1 MTDESLVLPDSG
13 VSRETLE
20 LLRTL
25 VAFDTT
31 SRLSNLA
38 LIDFVYER
46 LRGAGLTPYIDYSPD
61 RSKANLYVIIGPQ
74 DGGGIALSGHS
85 DVVAVE
91 GQDWTRDPFAL
102 THEAGRLYGRGTTD
116 MKGFIAV
123 VLAALPAMLEAPLR
137 TPLHLCISYD
147 EEIGCV
153 GVRSLLEYL
162 AAQSSRPR
170 ACIVGEPTSMEVVT
184 AHKGKLG
191 VRCHV
196 RGRACHSAL
205 APQGVNAVHAAARV
219 IGFLM
224 DMARD
229 KSTHGPFDDAYDIPH
244 TTIHTGVIQGGT
256 MLNIVPAECDFEFE
270 FRNLPE
276 EEPARLLEAVQA
288 YAAEQVTAEL
298 RSAEHEVRFEW
309 QELAAFAGL
318 DASESDAVVALA
330 RRLTGNAGLR
340 KVGFGTEAGGF
351 SRSGIESVVCG
362 PGSIRQAHIPDEYIE
377 LAQLAECER
386 FIHGVVT
393 QCRQGMPVAGTAP
406 G

>member
-1 MTDESLVLPDSG
+1 MADSSQTRVRAP
-13 VSRETLE
+13 VSPEALDLLE
-20 LLRTL
+20 TL
-25 VAFDTT
+25 VAFNTT

-46 LRGAGLTPYIDYSPD
+46 LRSAGLNPYVDYNRD
-61 RSKANLYVIIGPQ
+61 RSKANLYAIVGPES
-74 DGGGIALSGHS
+74 GGGVALSGHS

-91 GQDWTRDPFAL
+91 GQDWTRDPWSL
-102 THEAGRLYGRGTTD
+102 TREDGRLYGRGTTD

-123 VLAALPAMLEAPLR
+123 ALAAVPAMLTADLR
-137 TPLHLCISYD
+137 EPIHLCISHD

-162 AAQSSRPR
+162 AEQPTRPR
-170 ACIVGEPTSMEVVT
+170 SCIVGEPTGMEVVT

-196 RGRACHSAL
+196 KGRACHSAL

-229 KSTHGPFDDAYDIPH
+229 KQRNGPFDEAFDVPH
-244 TTIHTGVIQGGT
+244 STIHTGVIHGGT

-276 EEPARLLEAVQA
+276 EEPAELLEAVQRF
-288 YAAEQVTAEL
+288 AAEHVAPEMQAGEHGVEFDWKEL
-298 RSAEHEVRFEW
+298 SQFP
-309 QELAAFAGL
+309 GL
-318 DASESDAVVALA
+318 SSDENDAVVRLV
-330 RRLTGNAGLR
+330 RRLTRDDRIR

-351 SRSGIESVVCG
+351 SRTGIQSVVCG
-362 PGSIRQAHIPDEYIE
+362 PGWISQAHTPDEYIE
-377 LAQLAECER
+377 MDQLAECER
-386 FIHGVVT
+386 FIGDLIQ
-393 QCRQGMPVAGTAP
+393 QCRAGSRADDS
-406 G
+406 